1 MSDIRYNVSEL
12 FKLAFGINM
21 PIYMPY
27 PLTRELPPNIVF
39 DNIEKLPT
47 FNESKISSWM
57 GTPIMFE
64 LVFKGGKYARYKMNG
79 EIEEVSLTSFM
90 LPPATMFQFRRAKN
104 ITRTN
109 ILGSNGTVKEIFGF
123 DDWVID
129 VKGLC
134 LDEPQRSAISQLD
147 NLLEWEKLADS
158 IVVSSELCGMMD
170 IMAVAINEFSH
181 NIVQGSNGGVIAY
194 EMQLFSD
201 EPIEFKH
208 NQ

>member
-1 MSDIRYNVSEL
+1 MDLRYNVSQL
-12 FKLAFGINM
+12 FQMAFGINL
-21 PIYMPY
+21 PVYLPY
-27 PLTRELPPNIVF
+27 PLTKELPPNIVF
-39 DNIEKLPT
+39 DNIQTLPE
-47 FNESKISSWM
+47 FNQSNATSWM

-64 LVFKGGKYARYKMNG
+64 LYFNGGRYNKYKLNG
-79 EIEEVSLTSFM
+79 EIEEIPLTSFM

-104 ITRTN
+104 IVRTN

-134 LDEPQRSAISQLD
+134 IDEPNRSAISQLEE
-147 NLLEWEKLADS
+147 LLKWEQLAES
-158 IVVSSELCGMMD
+158 ISVSGKVCQMMD
-170 IMAVAINEFSH
+170 ILSVSINEFSH

-201 EPIEFKH
+201 NAVELIM
-208 NQ
+208 NL